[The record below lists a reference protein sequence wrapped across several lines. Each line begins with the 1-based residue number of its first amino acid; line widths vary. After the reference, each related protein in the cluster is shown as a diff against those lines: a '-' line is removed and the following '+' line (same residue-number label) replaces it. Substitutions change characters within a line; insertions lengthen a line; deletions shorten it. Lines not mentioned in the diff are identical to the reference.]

1 MNNTPR
7 SYAGGEVIQ
16 RFCNLLAELLVLN
29 FLTLLLCIPVVTAG
43 ASLAAMHDCLIKHLR
58 KTDTRLEIAKLFFQ
72 AFRANFKQTTLL
84 WLPFLLIFLSALIDL
99 IIILAAP
106 EVLARWVVIPA
117 ASAAIVAFLL
127 FQFVLPVQAY
137 FENTPLQILRSAAML
152 SIAYLPKTILMA
164 ALWVVPVVL
173 FWKFT
178 LSWPLVLLFGLSF
191 PGYLCAR
198 LYNPIFRKLEENQA
212 DGS

>member
-1 MNNTPR
+1 LNNTPN
-7 SYAGGEVIQ
+7 SFAGGEVIQ
-16 RFCNLLAELLVLN
+16 RFCNLLVKLLVLN
-29 FLTLLLCIPVVTAG
+29 ILTLLLCIPVVTAG
-43 ASLAAMHDCLIKHLR
+43 ASLAAMHDCMIKHLR
-58 KTDTRLEIAKLFFQ
+58 KTDTRLETAKVFFQ
-72 AFRANFKQTTLL
+72 AFRTNFRQATLL
-84 WLPFLLIFLSALIDL
+84 WLPFLLIFLSALIDV

-106 EVLARWVVIPA
+106 EVLAQWVVIPA
-117 ASAAIVAFLL
+117 ASAAIAAFLL
-127 FQFVLPVQAY
+127 FQFVMPVQAH

-152 SIAYLPKTILMA
+152 SIAYFPKTILMA
-164 ALWVVPVVL
+164 VLWAVPVVL

-178 LSWPLVLLFGLSF
+178 LSWPLPLLFGLSV